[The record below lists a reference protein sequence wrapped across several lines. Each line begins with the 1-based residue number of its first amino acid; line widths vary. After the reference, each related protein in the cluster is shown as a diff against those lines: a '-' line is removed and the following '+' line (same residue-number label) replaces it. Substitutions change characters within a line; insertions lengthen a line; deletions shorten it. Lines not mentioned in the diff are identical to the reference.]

1 MDILHIAGLA
11 ALFIAV
17 AFLMQGLFEL
27 TIGGQSDD
35 EARLDKRIK
44 QLRSAASS
52 ADGFSLLR
60 SKSNRQER
68 AVSKLLKQMPRYGSL
83 SEILAQA
90 GTPTSASGF
99 LAGAAF
105 WAALAAAIAFILA
118 QPAVVIIIAALIGF
132 GLPFLLLM
140 RKRRKRLMTFEKQ
153 LPEAVDLI
161 GRALRAGHA
170 FTPSVQMVAD
180 ELPEPIASEF
190 RQISEE
196 ISFGLSTRD
205 ALLALT
211 RRVPIDDL
219 RYFVIAVLLQR
230 ETGGNLAEILDT
242 IADLIRQRFKL
253 LGQVRVLTA
262 EGRLSAWILSL
273 LPFVT
278 GFLLLLI
285 NPEFM
290 KVLWTDESGRTLLSI
305 AVVMMAVGIFW
316 LTRIVKVRI

>member
-1 MDILHIAGLA
+1 MDIIHIAGLV

-17 AFLMQGLFEL
+17 AFMVQGLFEL

-44 QLRSAASS
+44 QLRSAARS
-52 ADGFSLLR
+52 ADGFSLR
-60 SKSNRQER
+60 RNKVGRQER
-68 AVSKLLKQMPRYGSL
+68 AISKLLKQMPRYGSL
-83 SEILAQA
+83 SEVLAQA
-90 GTPTSASGF
+90 GEATSATGF

-105 WAALAAAIAFILA
+105 WAALAAGIAFIIG
-118 QPAVVIIIAALIGF
+118 QPLLVIIIAALVGF
-132 GLPFLLLM
+132 GLPFFLLM
-140 RKRRKRLMTFEKQ
+140 RKRRKRLMAFEKQ

-170 FTPSVQMVAD
+170 FAPSVQMIAD
-180 ELPEPIASEF
+180 ELPEPIATEF
-190 RQISEE
+190 RQVSEE
-196 ISFGLSTRD
+196 ISFGLSARD

-211 RRVPIDDL
+211 RRIPIDDL

-278 GFLLLLI
+278 GLGLLVI
-285 NPEFM
+285 NPKFM
-290 KVLWTDESGRTLLSI
+290 SVLWTDDSGRMMVTI
-305 AVVMMAVGIFW
+305 AAVMMVVGIFW

>member
-1 MDILHIAGLA
+1 MDIVHIAGLI

-17 AFLMQGLFEL
+17 AFLVQGLFEL

-44 QLRSAASS
+44 QLRSAARS
-52 ADGFSLLR
+52 ADGFSLR
-60 SKSNRQER
+60 RNKVNRQEK
-68 AVSKLLKQMPRYGSL
+68 AIAKLLKQMPRYGSL
-83 SEILAQA
+83 SEVLAQA
-90 GTPTSASGF
+90 GDPASASGF

-105 WAALAAAIAFILA
+105 WALLGAAIAFVIGQSAIIILA
-118 QPAVVIIIAALIGF
+118 AALFGF
-132 GLPFLLLM
+132 AMPFILLM
-140 RKRRKRLMTFEKQ
+140 RKRRKRLLSFEKQ

-161 GRALRAGHA
+161 GRSLRAGHA
-170 FTPSVQMVAD
+170 FAPSVQMVAD
-180 ELPEPIASEF
+180 EMPEPIATEF
-190 RQISEE
+190 RQVSEE

-205 ALLALT
+205 ALVSLT
-211 RRVPIDDL
+211 RRIPIDDL

-242 IADLIRQRFKL
+242 IADLIRRRFKL

-278 GFLLLLI
+278 GFGLLI
-285 NPEFM
+285 INPKFM
-290 KVLWTDESGRTLLSI
+290 SVLWTDQYGQVLVSI
-305 AVVMMAVGIFW
+305 ALTMMAVGIFW